1 MADQNTQFYAI
12 LTNVGAAKQANA
24 DALGVPWK
32 ITQMG
37 VGDAGGT
44 EPTPNATQTRLINEW
59 RRAPLNQLK
68 VDEKNNAIIVAEQV
82 IPAEVGGKWIREI
95 ALYDADGDLVAVA
108 NCPPTYKP
116 LLNQGSGRT
125 QVVRMNLLVSSS
137 SNVELKIDPA
147 VVLATREYV
156 DSRITEEINK
166 LDNKQSVRAATT
178 GNIVL
183 AGLQVIDG
191 VQLVAD
197 DRVLVKNQAAGKD
210 NGLYLAAV
218 GAWSRAADADA
229 SAEVT
234 PGLVVAVEQGAAQ
247 ADTIWQLITDAPIIL
262 GSTALT
268 FRDITDGFARLLSP
282 AFAGTPSA
290 TTPEQFDNSSR
301 IQTTAFAKR
310 MGVEY
315 SGFAPLTV
323 STVLGVSSVG
333 GIVTAASPTP
343 INITLP
349 PTSAVPEGAAVEV
362 FNSGSGALTVLAAGS
377 DVLASQVAAVIPVV
391 LGMGDS
397 AEFVKVSSTW
407 RLRGG
412 SMLLKYAAVMS
423 GKGWPTRPQFDSDQ
437 YLATTEFVQ
446 RSLGSYSGLVTYPGN
461 VALAITDVGKLV
473 SLSGS
478 ASIVTLPDAALV
490 PQGALVTIL
499 AGVGGSTVQAKA
511 GQVVTALNGAL
522 GPFAMTAA
530 SQGVFRRLANGS
542 GWVLEGGDASLKYSA
557 LFGASLDQMGWAKRP
572 DGLIE
577 QWGQGQTDANGLIY
591 ITFPIAFPN
600 AVFNITPMHLGSLS
614 LMHNVMGASL
624 TKTSCQVRIQN
635 AANGAQ
641 AGWTAMW
648 RAIGN

>member
-37 VGDAGGT
+37 VGDANGA

-95 ALYDADGDLVAVA
+95 ALYDADGDMVAVA

-156 DSRITEEINK
+156 DSRITEEISK
-166 LDNKQSVRAATT
+166 LDNKQSVRVATT
-178 GNIVL
+178 GNIAL
-183 AGLQVIDG
+183 AGLQAIDG
-191 VQLVAD
+191 VQLVAG
-197 DRVLVKNQAAGKD
+197 DRVLVKSQAAGKD
-210 NGLYLAAV
+210 NGLYAAAV
-218 GAWSRAADADA
+218 GAWSRTADADA
-229 SAEVT
+229 SPEVT
-234 PGLVVAVEQGAAQ
+234 PGLVVAVEQGATL

-282 AFAGTPSA
+282 AFAGTPTSTTPDQFDSSKRLA
-290 TTPEQFDNSSR
+290 TTEFL
-301 IQTTAFAKR
+301 KR
-310 MGVEY
+310 MGLEY
-315 SGFAPLTV
+315 SSFW
-323 STVLGVSSVG
+323 S
-333 GIVTAASPTP
+333 VTANAALTAGNIGGLISAAGAAP
-343 INITLP
+343 ITITLP
-349 PTSAVPEGAAVEV
+349 PTAGVAQGATLSVV
-362 FNSGSGALTVLAAGS
+362 SSGAGAVTVAAAGS
-377 DVLASQVAAVIPVV
+377 DIVNTSTGAGGSIV
-391 LGMGDS
+391 LGLGDS
-397 AEFVKVSSTW
+397 AEFIKLTGQW
-407 RLRGG
+407 RLVGG
-412 SMLLKYAAVMS
+412 SIMLRYSQVLRE
-423 GKGWPTRPQFDSDQ
+423 GGFTTRPQFDNAQ

-446 RSLGSYSGLVTYPGN
+446 RSLGNQAGVVSFAASANLT
-461 VALAITDVGKLV
+461 LAN
-473 SLSGS
+473 
-478 ASIVTLPDAALV
+478 A
-490 PQGALVTIL
+490 GALVMANMAANGFITLPAGAIPGIAFHIVNWGIYDVTLVANSGSSINAGGGIRANITIKPGCSARVISENINSWVL
-499 AGVGGSTVQAKA
+499 AGGSAEDMYSP
-511 GQVVTALNGAL
+511 LFHSSL
-522 GPFAMTAA
+522 GPA
-530 SQGVFRRLANGS
+530 
-542 GWVLEGGDASLKYSA
+542 
-557 LFGASLDQMGWAKRP
+557 GWAKRP

-614 LMHNVMGASL
+614 LMHNVMGATI

-635 AANGAQ
+635 SANAAQ

>member
-1 MADQNTQFYAI
+1 MVDQNSQFYAI

-24 DALGVPWK
+24 DALGIPWK

-37 VGDAGGT
+37 VGDANNT
-44 EPTPNATQTRLINEW
+44 DPTPNASQTRLINEW

-68 VDEKNNAIIVAEQV
+68 VDDNNAAIIVAEQI
-82 IPAEVGGKWIREI
+82 IPADVGGRWIREI
-95 ALYDADGDLVAVA
+95 ALYDADGDMIAVA

-125 QVVRMNLLVSSS
+125 QVVRMNLIVSSA
-137 SNVELKIDPA
+137 SNVQLKIDPA

-156 DSRITEEINK
+156 DSRISEEISK
-166 LDNKQSVRAATT
+166 LDNKQSVRVAAT
-178 GNIVL
+178 GNVAL
-183 AGLQVIDG
+183 AGLQVVDG
-191 VQLVAD
+191 VQLVAG
-197 DRVLVKNQAAGKD
+197 DRLLLPKQAAAKD
-210 NGLYLAAV
+210 NGLWVAAA
-218 GAWSRAADADA
+218 GAWSRATDADA
-229 SAEVT
+229 SSEVT
-234 PGLVVAVEQGAAQ
+234 PGLVVAVEQGATF

-282 AFAGTPSA
+282 AFAGTPS
-290 TTPEQFDNSSR
+290 TTNPAQFDNSGR

-315 SGFAPLTV
+315 SGFSPLTA
-323 STVLGVSSVG
+323 STALGVSSVG
-333 GIVTAASPTP
+333 GIVAAASAAP

-349 PTSAVPEGAAVEV
+349 PTSAVPEGAVVELV
-362 FNSGSGALTVLAAGS
+362 NSGSGALTVLAAGT

-397 AEFVKVSSTW
+397 AEFVKVSTTW

-412 SMLLKYAAVMS
+412 SAFLKYAAVMS
-423 GKGWPTRPQFDSDQ
+423 SPSWSTRPQFDNAQ

-446 RSLGSYSGLVTYPGN
+446 RSLGNQAGVVSFTASANLI
-461 VALAITDVGKLV
+461 LAN
-473 SLSGS
+473 
-478 ASIVTLPDAALV
+478 A
-490 PQGALVTIL
+490 GALVMANMAANGFITLPAGAVPGVAFHIVNWGIYDVTLVANSGSSINAGGGIRANITIKPGCSARVISENINSWVL
-499 AGVGGSTVQAKA
+499 AGGSAEDMYSPLFHSSL
-511 GQVVTALNGAL
+511 GQ
-522 GPFAMTAA
+522 
-530 SQGVFRRLANGS
+530 S
-542 GWVLEGGDASLKYSA
+542 
-557 LFGASLDQMGWAKRP
+557 GWAKRP

-635 AANGAQ
+635 SANAAQ